1 VALFSRRPPRRVRA
15 MLARDE
21 HVLAW
26 APAGS
31 STDPSAGPWVVAT
44 TLGLWLPGR
53 TDRLGWHQIHRAAWD
68 APRLTVTPSTS
79 VGEGDGYEVM
89 ADDVPV
95 RVELPDPG
103 DIPIKIRERVTRS
116 VVYTRH
122 YALAGGGVR
131 VVGRRVPGANGL
143 RWHVRYDDG
152 TDGEDAEVRSATA
165 ELVTAASS
173 A

>member
-1 VALFSRRPPRRVRA
+1 

-21 HVLAW
+21 RVLAW
-26 APAGS
+26 APVGS
-31 STDPSAGPWVVAT
+31 SSDALVVAT
-44 TLGLWLPGR
+44 TLGLWMPGR
-53 TDRLGWHQIHRAAWD
+53 AERLGWHQIHKAAWD
-68 APRLTVTPSTS
+68 SPRLTVVPSTQ

-95 RVELPDPG
+95 QVELSQPG
-103 DIPIKIRERVTRS
+103 DLPIRIRERVTRS

-122 YALAGGGVR
+122 HPLARGGVR

-143 RWHVRYDDG
+143 SWHVRYDDG

-165 ELVTAASS
+165 ELVATASS